1 MVVAT
6 FHRLM
11 LLRRL
16 SSGFHRKCK
25 ISNTTFRRQF
35 ISSTPVLNL
44 VPVVL
49 ESGATGERAFD
60 IFSRLLRERIICVH
74 GEVTD
79 NMASLVTAQ
88 LLFLEAE
95 APEKPVYM
103 YINSPGGLVTAGM
116 AMYDTMQYIHP
127 EVHTICM
134 GQAAS
139 MGSLLLAGGSP
150 GCRFALPNARIML
163 HQPSG
168 GAQGKAADIEIQA
181 REIIRMRAMLNQLY
195 VNHTG
200 RDLEEVEK
208 VMDRDTFMDVKQA
221 VEFGVIDEVLN
232 KRPLPSEEE
241 RSS

>member
-1 MVVAT
+1 MVAAT
-6 FHRLM
+6 FHRST

-16 SSGFHRKCK
+16 TGLHRKCK
-25 ISNTTFRRQF
+25 ISNTTTCHRHF

-49 ESGATGERAFD
+49 ESGTTGERAFD

-127 EVHTICM
+127 AVHTICM

-168 GAQGKAADIEIQA
+168 GASGKAADIEIQA

-195 VNHTG
+195 VHHTG

-208 VMDRDTFMDVKQA
+208 VMDRDTFMDVEQA
-221 VEFGVIDEVLN
+221 LAFGVIDEVLN

-241 RSS
+241 KK